1 MDSLCSGTDILLYSE
16 KKKQQ
21 ETILKLEKRKV
32 QRI

>member
-16 KKKQQ
+16 KKKQ
-21 ETILKLEKRKV
+21 ETILKLAKRKV